1 MGSEALEISVMCS
14 RTLSLILKLGG
25 LMASLTAIDGGSPI
39 GFGVIGDIGLLV
51 VGGKSWRLLDGR
63 PQVWFVRHL
72 RA

>member
-1 MGSEALEISVMCS
+1 MGSEALEIAVMCS

-51 VGGKSWRLLDGR
+51 VGGKFLE
-63 PQVWFVRHL
+63 VVRWYATSL
-72 RA
+72 VR